1 MRASSLL
8 VLLVGVVALGMVGC
22 GGGGSTTPPP
32 RDTTAIQG
40 QVNVAGDAAGYR
52 LLLDGQ
58 PVPGALR
65 ADGSYTI
72 EGVAAGEHRI
82 AVVGG
87 DGMTGGYTTVVAREG
102 EVVEAPEIVPELGGQ
117 IVGIVTVRDQGGLR
131 ALAGVEVTAQ
141 PMTIMP
147 MDENETEPGIYPP
160 PEPPEDLPTF
170 STFTD
175 GNGSFL
181 IGAVP
186 EGQYVVSVVQAG
198 MQGGWRWVWVNAGH
212 TAVADFELRPAIE
225 PGVGTVQGRVVGV
238 RNGERI
244 PLEGAR
250 VTIYGEMPWGPIGP
264 IEMPMVDARPAEE
277 EGGGEGD
284 VVGPMPPDPDTISPP
299 DFEGLS
305 TLTNAEGRY
314 TLNARSGYASIE
326 VWMPG
331 YEPAWQEIVIR
342 ASETLTVSFGLTPW
356 DIDDWPPPPGE
367 PPVREPT
374 EPPAPPDGGE
384 SSPPG
389 G

>member
-8 VLLVGVVALGMVGC
+8 VLLAVVIALGMVGC
-22 GGGGSTTPPP
+22 GGGGSSNPPP
-32 RDTTAIQG
+32 RDSTTIQG
-40 QVNVAGDAAGYR
+40 QVNVAGDVAGYQ

-82 AVVGG
+82 AVVGA

-102 EVVEAPEIVPELGGQ
+102 EVVAAPEIVPELGGQ
-117 IVGIVTVRDQGGLR
+117 IVGIVTVREEGGLR

-141 PMTIMP
+141 PARMMIM
-147 MDENETEPGIYPP
+147 NEDGTAPDIYPP
-160 PEPPEDLPTF
+160 PPPPRDLPTY
-170 STFTD
+170 SVFTND
-175 GNGSFL
+175 AGSFL

-186 EGQYVVSVVQAG
+186 EGEYVVTVVQPDMEG
-198 MQGGWRWVWVNAGH
+198 TWQWVWVSAGH

-238 RNGERI
+238 LDGERV

-250 VTIYGEMPWGPIGP
+250 VTIYCENWWGPVGP
-264 IEMPMVDARPAEE
+264 IEVPEPGVRPDQD
-277 EGGGEGD
+277 EGGSEGGD
-284 VVGPMPPDPDTISPP
+284 DVVVGPMPPDPGLIAPPYFDT
-299 DFEGLS
+299 LS

-314 TLNARSGYASIE
+314 TLNAPAGYASIE

-342 ASETLTVSFGLTPW
+342 ASEILTVSFGLTPW
-356 DIDDWPPPPGE
+356 AEDWPPPGE
-367 PPVREPT
+367 PPVPEPT
-374 EPPAPPDGGE
+374 EPPNGGGSAPPSAG
-384 SSPPG
+384 
-389 G
+389 